1 MFRFSIPS
9 RASVWAFFSSIPAC
23 IGFLFSRPT
32 PPTEKPD
39 EEFLSLDLAENDY
52 LYRVRRG
59 PRIVYIS
66 ILDGSI
72 IPDEYKTGFCLL
84 KTLRR
89 LPEWDEE
96 WKTLTVRRI
105 APAMAIESTRDEF
118 LPHGLNLENLNMPSA
133 TPFFSFL
140 DLPRISRISDRLFRV
155 MCDGE
160 ICILKI
166 AKFKHELSYLHQEIS
181 VYLKLSDFAQAPKF
195 VGVVYEETKNRTI
208 GFLIEAISGRH
219 PDINDF
225 EACKKTVDLLHTH
238 GIIHGDLN
246 RYNFLINNHGAQ
258 IFDFENSVLKEDAAA
273 AAEEEIQSFEAMF
286 QDESDIGRRWERYI
300 GTDVPI

>member
-52 LYRVRRG
+52 LYR
-59 PRIVYIS
+59 
-66 ILDGSI
+66 
-72 IPDEYKTGFCLL
+72 TGFCLL
-84 KTLRR
+84 KTLGK

-208 GFLIEAISGRH
+208 GFLIGAISGRH

-273 AAEEEIQSFEAMF
+273 AEEEIQSFEAMF

>member
-1 MFRFSIPS
+1 MSL
-9 RASVWAFFSSIPAC
+9 AFGAYPCQHGQEILNTSNILRS
-23 IGFLFSRPT
+23 LTMRPT

-52 LYRVRRG
+52 LYRVRKG
-59 PRIVYIS
+59 SRIVYIS
-66 ILDGSI
+66 IFDGSI
-72 IPDEYKTGFCLL
+72 IPDEYKTSFCLL
-84 KTLRR
+84 KTLRK
-89 LPEWDEE
+89 LPKWDEE

-105 APAMAIESTRDEF
+105 TPTMAIESTRDEF
-118 LPHGLNLENLNMPSA
+118 LPHGLNLENLNIPSA
-133 TPFFSFL
+133 TLFFSFL

-160 ICILKI
+160 ICIMKI

-195 VGVVYEETKNRTI
+195 VGN
-208 GFLIEAISGRH
+208 

-225 EACKKTVDLLHTH
+225 ESCKKTVDLLHAH

-246 RYNFLINNHGAQ
+246 RYNFLNNTQGAQ
-258 IFDFENSVLKEDAAA
+258 IFDFENSVLKEDADPTV
-273 AAEEEIQSFEAMF
+273 AEEEIQSLEAMF
-286 QDESDIGRRWERYI
+286 QDESDIGRRWDQYI